1 MTPSC
6 YGMGSFFIIRTTKKA
21 GELLSC
27 IHPFT
32 KTFHKNADL
41 IINLYP
47 QIIRHNNIMY
57 SLNKF
62 IIPIFP
68 NPKSN

>member
-1 MTPSC
+1 M
-6 YGMGSFFIIRTTKKA
+6 
-21 GELLSC
+21 
-27 IHPFT
+27 
-32 KTFHKNADL
+32 
-41 IINLYP
+41 YP

-68 NPKSN
+68 NSKSN

>member
-1 MTPSC
+1 
-6 YGMGSFFIIRTTKKA
+6 MGSFFYYTRNKKA
-21 GELLSC
+21 GESLSC
-27 IHPFT
+27 THPFT

-41 IINLYP
+41 IINLHP

-62 IIPIFP
+62 IITIFP

>member
-1 MTPSC
+1 
-6 YGMGSFFIIRTTKKA
+6 MGSFFYYTHNKKA
-21 GELLSC
+21 GESFSC
-27 IHPFT
+27 IHPFN

-41 IINLYP
+41 IINLHP